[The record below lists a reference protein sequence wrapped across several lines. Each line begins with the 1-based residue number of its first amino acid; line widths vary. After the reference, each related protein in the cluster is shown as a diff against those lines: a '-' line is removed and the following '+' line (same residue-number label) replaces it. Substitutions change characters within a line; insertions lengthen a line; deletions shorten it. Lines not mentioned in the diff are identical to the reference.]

1 MAGVPGDW
9 TFLSNHAHVLLA
21 AAAHPD
27 ARTDELAATVGITRR
42 ATLSI
47 LKDLEEAGYLTRT
60 RVGRR
65 THYTITPNR
74 PFRHPTAAHRHVD
87 ELLAIFGAEPSRNRS

>member
-1 MAGVPGDW
+1 VARDW

-21 AAAHPD
+21 AATRPD
-27 ARTDELAATVGITRR
+27 ALTDELATTVGITRR

-65 THYTITPNR
+65 TRYAITPHR
-74 PFRHPTAAHRHVD
+74 PFRHPTAAHREVD
-87 ELLAIFGAEPSRNRS
+87 ELLDIFLPRPSNPDPR